1 MTHLLFFTV
10 EGLTC
15 ALPLAETRQV
25 VGMVELQPETGKH
38 HGGVGTINLHDRIIR
53 VYSLW
58 ELLGLSGRPP
68 RPTDV
73 LIIANTSRDC
83 VALWADG
90 VKGVRESPVQLPPEP
105 GTSYPPGVL
114 RTGEEEI
121 TIIYDLDVLLAAE
134 KAAQYLLPPGVPETD
149 GEVPPNTI
157 EIETAGEILAERARI
172 LAQPEETRDE
182 TSFQELLAFRLA
194 GQEYAIKTQYI
205 REVFIM
211 HEITPVP
218 GVPEFIAGICAI
230 RGEIISI
237 VDLRAFFSIPKLGL
251 TDLNRII
258 VLTNGTITFGILAD
272 YVTDIYIRSTEQF
285 SPVEPETTPIKQR
298 YLLGIT
304 GESVLVLDATA
315 ILTDPALVI
324 DQTRK

>member
-1 MTHLLFFTV
+1 
-10 EGLTC
+10 
-15 ALPLAETRQV
+15 
-25 VGMVELQPETGKH
+25 MVELQPETGKH
-38 HGGVGTINLHDRIIR
+38 HGGVGTINLHDRVIP

-58 ELLGLSGRPP
+58 ELLGLSDRPP
-68 RPTDV
+68 LPTDV
-73 LIIANTSRDC
+73 LIIASTSKDC
-83 VALWADG
+83 VAIWADG
-90 VKGVRESPVQLPPEP
+90 VRGVRESPVQLPPEP
-105 GTSYPPGVL
+105 GTSCFSGVL
-114 RTGEEEI
+114 RGGEEEI
-121 TIIYDLDVLLAAE
+121 TIIHDLDAFLAAE
-134 KAAQYLLPPGVPETD
+134 KTAQYPLPPGVPETD
-149 GEVPPNTI
+149 SDGEVPPNT
-157 EIETAGEILAERARI
+157 IETAGEILAERARI

-230 RGEIISI
+230 RGEIIAI
-237 VDLRAFFSIPKLGL
+237 VDLRAFLSIPKHGL

-258 VLTNGTITFGILAD
+258 VLTDGTMTFGILAD

-285 SPVEPETTPIKQR
+285 TPVGPEATSIKQR
-298 YLLGIT
+298 YLLGVT
-304 GESVLVLDATA
+304 GESVLVLDAAA
-315 ILTDPALVI
+315 ILADPALVI

>member
-15 ALPLAETRQV
+15 ALPLAKTRQV
-25 VGMVELQPETGKH
+25 VGMVELQPEIGKH
-38 HGGVGTINLHDRIIR
+38 HGGVGTMNLHGRIIQ

-58 ELLGLSGRPP
+58 EILGLSARPA

-90 VKGVRESPVQLPPEP
+90 VRGVRESPVQLPSEG
-105 GTSYPPGVL
+105 GTPCFPGVL
-114 RTGEEEI
+114 RAEEEGI
-121 TIIYDLDVLLAAE
+121 TIIHDLDAFLAAE
-134 KAAQYLLPPGVPETD
+134 KTAQYLLPLGVPETD
-149 GEVPPNTI
+149 GEESPHTI
-157 EIETAGEILAERARI
+157 EKTDKILAERARI

-182 TSFQELLAFRLA
+182 TSFLELLAFRLA

-230 RGEIISI
+230 RGEIIAI

-258 VLTNGTITFGILAD
+258 VLTDGTMTFGILAD

-285 SPVEPETTPIKQR
+285 TPVGPETTPIKQR

-304 GESVLVLDATA
+304 GESVLVLDAA
-315 ILTDPALVI
+315 VILADPALMI